1 MSELNKVAVEFF
13 EKKYQHLVLKVKVKQ
28 NHQIAYSGDDMG
40 KMMEFVKYQ
49 DQLEEFEKN
58 LVEFIEANEE
68 HLAMDELQKLAGL
81 EEYKV
86 TSERQKEL
94 SKELIN
100 KEYTVDELVELV
112 K

>member
-28 NHQIAYSGDDMG
+28 NHQIAYLGDDMG

-68 HLAMDELQKLAGL
+68 HLAMDELQKI
-81 EEYKV
+81 
-86 TSERQKEL
+86 SR
-94 SKELIN
+94 IRRI
-100 KEYTVDELVELV
+100 
-112 K
+112 

>member
-1 MSELNKVAVEFF
+1 MSELNKIAVEFF
-13 EKKYQHLVLKVKVKQ
+13 EKKFQQLVLKVKVKQ
-28 NHQIAYSGDDMG
+28 NHQIAYLGDDMD

-58 LVEFIEANEE
+58 FVEFIEANEE
-68 HLAMDELQKLAGL
+68 HLDMEELHKLAEL
-81 EEYKV
+81 KEYKV

-100 KEYTVDELVELV
+100 KEYTVDELLDLV